1 MGKIMIRALDVI
13 IKKRNGNI
21 LSDLEI
27 QFLISEFT
35 NGNIPDYQMAAFAM
49 AVFFKSMSGE
59 ELSAFTKSMLHS
71 GSTID
76 LASIAGVAVDKHSTG
91 GVGDKISIPLAP
103 AVAAC
108 GVLVPMISGRG
119 LGHTGGTLDKL
130 ESIPGFSCNLTVSKF
145 KKQLSAI
152 GCCFGGQTDEIAPAD
167 KKLYALRDVTGT
179 IECIPLIASSIMSKK
194 LAEGIKGLVLD
205 VKYGSGAFMR
215 DPKDAYLLAQTMVD
229 IGTRMGTETVAR
241 LTCMEQPIGI
251 MAGNSLEI
259 CESIDV
265 LKGMG
270 PKDTNKLVIELG
282 AEMLLL
288 SKKVSNLDDGRAQ
301 IQAVLRNGLALE
313 KFIQVGEAQ
322 GANMRIVDDYSLLP
336 MAPFKKPV
344 LAPQAG
350 FVNFVDTYALGTA
363 IAFLGGGRSK
373 AEDSI
378 DPGVG
383 IEMCT
388 RLGSYVEK
396 NQPLCFVRSS
406 GKNEE
411 QAIRQITK
419 AFIVNAEE
427 ISVSNLLGPRITSQN
442 LNEAFRVWTT

>member
-1 MGKIMIRALDVI
+1 MIRALDVI

-21 LSDLEI
+21 LSDSEI
-27 QFLISEFT
+27 QFLISEYN

-49 AVFFKSMSGE
+49 AVFFKSMSGA
-59 ELSAFTKSMLHS
+59 ELSALTTAMLHS
-71 GSTID
+71 GSTLD
-76 LASIAGVAVDKHSTG
+76 LSSISGVCVDKHSTG

-130 ESIPGFSCNLTVSKF
+130 ESIPGFSCKLSVEQF
-145 KKQLSAI
+145 KKQLAAI
-152 GCCFGGQTDEIAPAD
+152 GCCLGSQTDEIAPAD

-179 IECIPLIASSIMSKK
+179 IESIPLIASSIMSKK
-194 LAEGIKGLVLD
+194 LSEGIQGLVLD
-205 VKYGSGAFMR
+205 VKFGSGAFMR

-229 IGTRMGTETVAR
+229 IGARMGTQTVAR
-241 LTCMEQPIGI
+241 LTSMEQPIGI

-265 LKGMG
+265 LKGIG
-270 PKDTNKLVIELG
+270 PKDTNQLVIELG

-301 IQAVLRNGLALE
+301 IQAVLKNGLALQ

-322 GANMRIVDDYSLLP
+322 GANMRVVDDYSLLP
-336 MAPFKKPV
+336 HAQFKKPV
-344 LAPQAG
+344 FAPKAG
-350 FVNFVDTYALGTA
+350 FINSMDTYALGTA
-363 IAFLGGGRSK
+363 IAFLGGGREKS
-373 AEDSI
+373 ADII

-383 IEMCT
+383 IEMCMK
-388 RLGSYVEK
+388 LGSYVEE
-396 NQPLCFVRSS
+396 NQPLCIVHSS
-406 GKNEE
+406 GKNEA
-411 QAIRQITK
+411 QAMKQIEE
-419 AFIVNAEE
+419 AFNINAEK
-427 ISVSNLLGPRITSQN
+427 IPVPNLFGPRITIQN
-442 LNEAFRVWTT
+442 LNEVFHG